1 MNNTTSGSYMVQL
14 DDAANETV
22 EGYLLRTRGPKHLSL
37 NIVLPITV
45 IYVFI
50 FVTGVIGNIAVC
62 VVIVRNNFMHTA
74 TNYYLFSLA
83 VSDLTLLLLG
93 LPNDLSVYWQQYPWP
108 LGEVLCK
115 FRALVSEM
123 TSYTSVLTIVAF
135 SMERYLAICHP
146 LHSYAM
152 SGLKRAVRI
161 IAVVWVISFFAA
173 LPFAMFTTVDY
184 VDFPPGNGPI
194 LESAF
199 CAMLDKNV
207 PTGVPVYELS
217 SLLFFLVPMM
227 IIIVLYVLI
236 GLQIR
241 QSSRHSLGKQMQ
253 GNVHGETKQIQSKKS
268 IVRMLAAVVI
278 AFFLC
283 WAPFHAQRLL
293 YLYAKDSPYYTQ
305 ANELLYTIAGCFY
318 YFSST
323 VNPILYNLMSMKY
336 RRAFRETLCGYSGDR
351 RNRMSRDLQSS
362 FRDTTMPLNTI
373 ISTTDCSRKSVVH
386 RSTRNLQAE
395 PPHHHHHHHYA
406 AAPPSDDCGDGV
418 GGCGRPSASAASDVM
433 VMITPV
439 NGNAQCYKTLLSVTV
454 QGPDNKAASAAAAQ
468 QGNCN
473 SNKVQLQ
480 LQGCETLQPADNR
493 RCTEAETCI

>member
-1 MNNTTSGSYMVQL
+1 MIDTIMNNTTENS
-14 DDAANETV
+14 NETLEDFLIRV
-22 EGYLLRTRGPKHLSL
+22 RGPKHLSL
-37 NIVLPITV
+37 SIVLPITV
-45 IYVFI
+45 IYIFI

-62 VVIVRNNFMHTA
+62 LVIVRNNFMHTA
-74 TNYYLFSLA
+74 TNYYLFNLA

-161 IAVVWVISFFAA
+161 IAVVWIISFLAA

-184 VDFPPGNGPI
+184 VDFPAGTGKRVD
-194 LESAF
+194 ESAF

-207 PTGVPVYELS
+207 PSGVPITELS
-217 SLLFFLVPMM
+217 SLLFFLVPM
-227 IIIVLYVLI
+227 IIIIILYVLI

-253 GNVHGETKQIQSKKS
+253 GAVHGETKQNQSKKS

-283 WAPFHAQRLL
+283 WAPFHAQRLN
-293 YLYAKDSPYYTQ
+293 YLYAKNSPYYSQ
-305 ANELLYTIAGCFY
+305 VNELLYTIAGCFY

-336 RRAFRETLCGYSGDR
+336 RRAFQETLCGQR
-351 RNRMSRDLQSS
+351 RNRVSRDLQSS
-362 FRDTTMPLNTI
+362 FRDTIVPLNTMT
-373 ISTTDCSRKSVVH
+373 STTDFRRSVH
-386 RSTRNLQAE
+386 RPVRNPE
-395 PPHHHHHHHYA
+395 DGS
-406 AAPPSDDCGDGV
+406 APRDGSD
-418 GGCGRPSASAASDVM
+418 GGSGQPASGADVL
-433 VMITPV
+433 VMISPA
-439 NGNAQCYKTLLSVTV
+439 NGNAQCYKTLLRVTV
-454 QGPDNKAASAAAAQ
+454 GPGAAAATAALTCKTP
-468 QGNCN
+468 NY
-473 SNKVQLQ
+473 
-480 LQGCETLQPADNR
+480 ETQTENP
-493 RCTEAETCI
+493 RCIEIETRI

>member
-1 MNNTTSGSYMVQL
+1 MSNTTGTGSYLVQL
-14 DDAANETV
+14 EEDANETM
-22 EGYLLRTRGPKHLSL
+22 ESYLLRTRGPKHLSL
-37 NIVLPITV
+37 NIVVPITA

-161 IAVVWVISFFAA
+161 IAVVWVFSFLAA

-184 VDFPPGNGPI
+184 VDFPPGSGYP
-194 LESAF
+194 LYESAF

-207 PTGVPVYELS
+207 PTGVPIYELS
-217 SLLFFLVPMM
+217 SLLFFLVPMV
-227 IIIVLYVLI
+227 IIIILYVLI

-253 GNVHGETKQIQSKKS
+253 GAVHGETKQIQSKRS

-293 YLYAKDSPYYTQ
+293 YLYAKDAPYYPQ
-305 ANELLYTIAGCFY
+305 VNELLYTIAGCFY

-336 RRAFRETLCGYSGDR
+336 RRAFRETLCGYSGQR

-362 FRDTTMPLNTI
+362 FRDTTVPLNTMT
-373 ISTTDCSRKSVVH
+373 STTEFRKSVH
-386 RSTRNLQAE
+386 RSTRHLQQEDYSTAG
-395 PPHHHHHHHYA
+395 PVPTITA
-406 AAPPSDDCGDGV
+406 T
-418 GGCGRPSASAASDVM
+418 ASANAATQDDERSSSAADVL
-433 VMITPV
+433 VMISPA
-439 NGNAQCYKTLLSVTV
+439 NGNAQCYKTLLRVTV
-454 QGPDNKAASAAAAQ
+454 GSKQAASK
-468 QGNCN
+468 N
-473 SNKVQLQ
+473 SNSY
-480 LQGCETLQPADNR
+480 
-493 RCTEAETCI
+493 EAQTAPSPHCNEIETCI